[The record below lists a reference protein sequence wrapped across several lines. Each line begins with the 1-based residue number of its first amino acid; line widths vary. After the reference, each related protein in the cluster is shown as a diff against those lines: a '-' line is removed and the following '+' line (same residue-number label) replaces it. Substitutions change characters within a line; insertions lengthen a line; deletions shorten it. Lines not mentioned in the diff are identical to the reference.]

1 MSQQEIKH
9 NKRDEL
15 ADRIGRKMYEQFNDL
30 DDTYAWFEYKKILS
44 DKNVTNEYLQISYQI
59 IDAIVEALNNE

>member
-1 MSQQEIKH
+1 MMSEIKH
-9 NKRDEL
+9 IKRDEL